1 MNENVKTNKAPD
13 PVGKYPH
20 ARKVGNFLFLSG
32 VGPRRPGT
40 NVIPGVMMD
49 GQGNAVGHD
58 IEAQCHSV
66 FENVRIILEEAGSGW
81 KNLIDITVFLTNM
94 SRDFDIFNNI
104 YSDYFTDNQPCRTTV
119 EVNSLPTPIAIEL
132 KCIAT
137 IEE

>member
-20 ARKVGNFLFLSG
+20 ARKVGNLLFLSG

-66 FENVRIILEEAGSGW
+66 FENVRIILEEAGSSW
-81 KNLIDITVFLTNM
+81 KNLIDITVFLTNI
-94 SRDFDIFNNI
+94 SRHFDIFNKI